1 MAFGEKKG
9 IIVKGLLFSSF
20 FYMADP
26 KHTGQ
31 LKDFNAISI
40 AIASPEDILGWSHGE
55 VTKPETINYRT
66 QKPERDGLFCE
77 KIFGPV
83 KNWECACGKY
93 KRIRYRGIVCE
104 KCGVEVIRSIV
115 RRERMG
121 HIKLAVPVAHTWF
134 LRSTPSKIGLLLD
147 LPVKKLEQVVYFA
160 SYIVVEVD
168 EKQKEEEMK
177 KLEGEYKKVLGQVK
191 EENEES
197 LKAMKKA
204 VKKGDA
210 KEADMIALEKELVSK
225 IESVGDNFKQA
236 REELRSIDVARVLT
250 ETEYRNVSMKFGQV
264 FRAGIGA
271 DALREIIQRM
281 ELNHFL
287 KQMEG
292 EYKKSSGQKQ
302 KKIVKR
308 MKLAGSLLRSKI
320 KPEWMVLTVLPVI
333 PPDLRPMVQLDGGR
347 FATSDLNDLYRRVI
361 NRNQRLKK
369 LIQLGAPEIICRNE
383 KRMLQEAVDI
393 LISNQSRNSRA
404 GMNYVQKRKLKS
416 LSDML
421 KGKQGRFRQNLLG
434 KRVDYSGRSVI
445 VVGPQLKLHECGLP
459 KYITL
464 ELFKPFVISKLIQY
478 EFAYNVKSAEK
489 IIKTGERIVWDIL
502 EEVIKGK
509 HVLLNRAP
517 TLHRLGIQAF
527 QPRLVE
533 GKAIQVHPLVCA
545 AFNADFDGDQM
556 AVHLPLSDKAQL
568 EAAEIMLSS
577 KNLLKPSSGDPVI
590 NPSQDMVLGIYYLTQ
605 SFVGKK
611 GSGRTFRS
619 KEEALYALELGIVH
633 PQAPVK
639 VKTTEGILETTVGRI
654 VFNQILPEEMEYQ
667 NSSMNKK
674 SIGKILARTYSKLGV
689 DRAAHLADD
698 IKDLGFKYATL
709 SGISVSVFDFCEP
722 KNKNEVIGKAN
733 TIVAKINE
741 QYMYGLITDEE
752 RYNHTIKIWS
762 RVKSE
767 ITQHMIN
774 EYKPENDIFYQ
785 IDSGARGNWGQITQ
799 ISGMKGLVASPS
811 GKTIELPIRSNL
823 ISGFTILEYFI
834 ATHGGRKGKSDT
846 ALKTAEAGYLTR
858 RLVDSVQDV
867 VIKEKDCGTTRS
879 KLVTRENSAE
889 IGIEFEGRL
898 HGRVVAEEV
907 KAGRKVLLQKGDII
921 DEEKINLIRE
931 HQVEEVCVRSVMYC
945 ETLAGVCQHCYG
957 YDLGNNNL
965 VKEGT
970 PVGIIAAQSIG
981 EPGTQLTMRTF
992 HMGGVATEGAS
1003 ITQGLTRVEELFE
1016 ARKPATP
1023 GILSEITGRATVRK
1037 RETDTKIT
1045 ILAEKPEADLHR
1057 LGLDFE
1063 PAVKKGELVKEKQ
1076 IIARSTEDK
1085 NTVKARCSGK
1095 VTEIAKEHIIIQQ
1108 SEAAQAEYIISFR
1121 MALRVRN
1128 GGMVKK
1134 GDALTVGH
1142 LDLRELMELTS
1153 VERVQEYILFEVQ
1166 SIYASQGQDINE
1178 KHIEIIAKQMVSKVR
1193 ILDAGDSDWLPGE
1206 IKDIVEL
1213 QRRNDALKKK
1223 KKRLVIAERLL
1234 LGLTRVSLWT
1244 DSWLSA
1250 ASFQETTRVLVEA
1263 ATTRKIDTLDGLKEN
1278 VIIGRLIPAGTGFR
1292 LSQKA
1297 KK

>member
-1 MAFGEKKG
+1 MKEIARYNLF
-9 IIVKGLLFSSF
+9 LFSIH
-20 FYMADP
+20 MADP
-26 KHTGQ
+26 KRIKQ
-31 LKDFNAISI
+31 LKDFNAISLS
-40 AIASPEDILGWSHGE
+40 IASPEDILSWSHGE

-77 KIFGPV
+77 RIFGPV

-93 KRIRYRGIVCE
+93 KRIRYRGIICE

-160 SYIVVEVD
+160 SYIVVDVD
-168 EKQKEEEMK
+168 MKLKEEEMR
-177 KLEGEYKKVLGQVK
+177 KLEEEYKKVLDQTK
-191 EENEES
+191 EENDKS
-197 LKAMKKA
+197 LKAAKKSE
-204 VKKGDA
+204 KKGEM
-210 KEADMIALEKELVSK
+210 KEEDLVALERDLVEK
-225 IESVGDNFKQA
+225 IESINENFKQA
-236 REELRSIDVARVLT
+236 REELKSIEVARVLT

-271 DALREIIQRM
+271 DAIREIIQKIELDDFVKLM
-281 ELNHFL
+281 E
-287 KQMEG
+287 E

-308 MKLAGSLLRSKI
+308 MKLAGSLLRSDM
-320 KPEWMVLTVLPVI
+320 KPEWMVLTVIPVI

-459 KYITL
+459 KYVTL
-464 ELFKPFVISKLIQY
+464 ELFKPFVISKLIEY

-489 IIKTGERIVWDIL
+489 IIKNGERIVWDIL

-556 AVHLPLSDKAQL
+556 AVHLPLSEKAQL
-568 EAAEIMLSS
+568 EATEIMLSAR
-577 KNLLKPSSGDPVI
+577 NLLKPSSGDPVI
-590 NPSQDMVLGIYYLTQ
+590 NPSQDMVLGMYYLTQ
-605 SFVGKK
+605 SFAGKK
-611 GSGRTFRS
+611 GEGMAFGT
-619 KEEALYALELGIVH
+619 EAEAVYAYELGIVH
-633 PQAPVK
+633 LQARIK
-639 VKTTEGILETTVGRI
+639 VRIKGEMMETTAGKI
-654 VFNQILPEEMEYQ
+654 FFNRILPEGMEYQ
-667 NSSMNKK
+667 NVSMSKK
-674 SIGKILARTYSKLGV
+674 SLSKILAQSYAELGIERTAK
-689 DRAAHLADD
+689 LADD
-698 IKDLGFKYATL
+698 IKDLGFKYATA
-709 SGISVSVFDFCEP
+709 SGISVSVFDFHEP
-722 KNKNEVIGKAN
+722 PEKPEVIEKAN
-733 TIVAKINE
+733 TIVANINE

-762 RVKSE
+762 RIKSE
-767 ITQHMIN
+767 ITQQMIN
-774 EYKPENDIFYQ
+774 EYGKENDIFYQ

-823 ISGFTILEYFI
+823 KSGFTILEYFI

-867 VIKEKDCGTTRS
+867 VVKEKDCKTSRHKT
-879 KLVTRENSAE
+879 VTRQNSTD
-889 IGIEFEGRL
+889 IGMDFEERLYGRT
-898 HGRVVAEEV
+898 VTEDV
-907 KAGRKVLLQKGDII
+907 KIGKKTILSQGDVI
-921 DEEKINLIRE
+921 DEEKIAVIRE
-931 HQVEEVCVRSVMYC
+931 HQVEKVNVRSVMFC
-945 ETLAGVCQHCYG
+945 ETLAGVCQRCYG
-957 YDLGNNNL
+957 YDLGNNK
-965 VKEGT
+965 VVEEGT

-1016 ARKPATP
+1016 ARKPATS
-1023 GILSEITGRATVRK
+1023 GVLSEITGKVVIRK
-1037 RETDTKIT
+1037 REMDTKIT
-1045 ILAEKPEADLHR
+1045 ITAEKPEEDVHR

-1063 PAVKKGELVKEKQ
+1063 PAVKKGEQVKEKQ
-1076 IIARSTEDK
+1076 IIARSTEDRS
-1085 NTVKARCSGK
+1085 TIKARCTGK
-1095 VTEIAKEHIIIQQ
+1095 VT
-1108 SEAAQAEYIISFR
+1108 
-1121 MALRVRN
+1121 
-1128 GGMVKK
+1128 
-1134 GDALTVGH
+1134 
-1142 LDLRELMELTS
+1142 
-1153 VERVQEYILFEVQ
+1153 
-1166 SIYASQGQDINE
+1166 
-1178 KHIEIIAKQMVSKVR
+1178 
-1193 ILDAGDSDWLPGE
+1193 
-1206 IKDIVEL
+1206 
-1213 QRRNDALKKK
+1213 
-1223 KKRLVIAERLL
+1223 
-1234 LGLTRVSLWT
+1234 
-1244 DSWLSA
+1244 
-1250 ASFQETTRVLVEA
+1250 
-1263 ATTRKIDTLDGLKEN
+1263 
-1278 VIIGRLIPAGTGFR
+1278 
-1292 LSQKA
+1292 
-1297 KK
+1297 